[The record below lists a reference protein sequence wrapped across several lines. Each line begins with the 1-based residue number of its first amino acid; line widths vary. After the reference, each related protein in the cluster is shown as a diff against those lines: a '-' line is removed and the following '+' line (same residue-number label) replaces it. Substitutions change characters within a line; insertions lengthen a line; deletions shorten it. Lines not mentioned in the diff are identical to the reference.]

1 MNVRGACACFVVV
14 TIRTGLRQTLIG
26 KTIDFLIVGYTI
38 VDIKI
43 QERNKKKRCLNSLRP
58 STPFSCFHTRFTQI
72 QQRRENREKETGRR
86 KHFERSPENR
96 KRVTWTKE
104 EKKTNRRLFSFLA
117 FFFLFLSRFDVA
129 AVVAVESY
137 IMVAS
142 LHNIILYI
150 QHTDTHFGRGK

>member
-1 MNVRGACACFVVV
+1 MFCRRYYPNWIAPNVNRKND
-14 TIRTGLRQTLIG
+14 RLSYRWLYYRWYQDSR
-26 KTIDFLIVGYTI
+26 K
-38 VDIKI
+38 K
-43 QERNKKKRCLNSLRP
+43 QKKKRCLNSLRP

-72 QQRRENREKETGRR
+72 QQRREKREKETGRR